1 MPILLTNS
9 IDGQDLITLD
19 RALMDPT
26 LAALNTSNPSALPP
40 LITAAS
46 RAIERVCKRIFAAQD
61 YSLFLSAGPRPCD
74 WIALPNFPV
83 LSITRL
89 ATKPLAAIAIV
100 NNDST
105 DNQRATV
112 ATTATGLQLTVVSL
126 GTSSTV
132 NVAYSSYPTLAAL
145 AGAVSGIGSGWSAS
159 AMAAFANFPSTDLR
173 PLQGAMPALNTA
185 AMLEIFTEE
194 LSAWAGVQNVWDW
207 AAGSSVGCGWQLD
220 ADAGLLVGRFAEASN
235 DLRAG
240 PVSLRCDYRAG
251 FETIPEDIQQAA
263 TRLAALIQEDE
274 QRDSTVAMQTVGP
287 YTQKYFPAASNLLSN
302 PAVMEL
308 ISPYIDHAK
317 VLGRVWP

>member
-9 IDGQDLITLD
+9 PDGQDLITLD
-19 RALMDPT
+19 RALLDPT
-26 LAALNTSNPSALPP
+26 IAALNASNASAVGP

-46 RAIERVCKRIFAAQD
+46 RAIERACKRIFAAQD
-61 YSLFLSAGPRPCD
+61 YTLFLSTGPRPCD

-89 ATKPLAAIAIV
+89 ATKPQAAIAIV
-100 NNDST
+100 NTDTT

-112 ATTATGLQLTVVSL
+112 ATCATGLQLMLVSS

-132 NVAYSSYPTLAAL
+132 NVAYASYPTLAAL
-145 AGAVSGIGSGWSAS
+145 AGAISAIGSGWSAT
-159 AMAAFANFPSTDLR
+159 ATAAFANFASADLR
-173 PLQGAMPALNTA
+173 PLQGALPALNAPA
-185 AMLEIFTEE
+185 ALEIFTEE
-194 LSAWAGVQNVWDW
+194 LQAWATVQNVWDW
-207 AAGSSVGCGWQLD
+207 AAGSSLGCGYQLD
-220 ADAGLLVGRFAEASN
+220 ADAGLLIGRFTELMS
-235 DLRAG
+235 G

-274 QRDSTVAMQTVGP
+274 QRDSTVMMQTVGP
-287 YTQKYFPAASNLLSN
+287 YTQKYFPLASKLITN

-308 ISPYIDHAK
+308 IAPYIDHAK
-317 VLGRVWP
+317 TIGRVYP